1 MKQLI
6 RGGFLLFAT
15 MNIKLQVN
23 AKTPTNEG
31 KEDANMNIAKENT
44 VYCDVLKIELS
55 RKDINTGFNPGNS
68 MYMRPVAA
76 FLLAIIKSSNI
87 EIRNDIGK
95 IFQGHNI
102 IDYTCLYGEL
112 DIDHLYKSLAYTSLY
127 KASGIENDMI
137 KANDVTMTIASR
149 DMPQHLFDNLKESGI
164 SIEKTGGG
172 IYQLKGSMFFNTQII
187 VTSEMGENEQEWL
200 KSLIEYVQNDFLP
213 RLMLLG
219 FDTCSKMLF

>member
-1 MKQLI
+1 MQ
-6 RGGFLLFAT
+6 
-15 MNIKLQVN
+15 KLSQ
-23 AKTPTNEG
+23 G

-44 VYCDVLKIELS
+44 VYCDVLKIELA
-55 RKDINTGFNPGNS
+55 RKDINTGFNPGNC

-76 FLLAIIKSSNI
+76 FLLAIIKSSDI
-87 EIRNDIGK
+87 EIQNDIGN

-102 IDYTCLYGEL
+102 IDYTCLDGEL

-127 KASGIENDMI
+127 KASGIEDDMI

-149 DMPQHLFDNLKESGI
+149 NTPQHLFDNLKELGI
-164 SIEKTGGG
+164 SIEKTGDG

-187 VTSEMGENEQEWL
+187 VTGEMGENEQEWL

-219 FDTCSKMLF
+219 FDTCSKMIF

>member
-1 MKQLI
+1 
-6 RGGFLLFAT
+6 
-15 MNIKLQVN
+15 MNINLQVN

-55 RKDINTGFNPGNS
+55 RKDINTGFNPGNC

-76 FLLAIIKSSNI
+76 FLLAIIKSADI
-87 EIRNDIGK
+87 EIQNNIGK

-102 IDYTCLYGEL
+102 IDYTYLGGEL

-127 KASGIENDMI
+127 
-137 KANDVTMTIASR
+137 
-149 DMPQHLFDNLKESGI
+149 
-164 SIEKTGGG
+164 KTGGG

>member
-1 MKQLI
+1 MQ
-6 RGGFLLFAT
+6 
-15 MNIKLQVN
+15 KLSQ
-23 AKTPTNEG
+23 G

-44 VYCDVLKIELS
+44 VYCDVLKIELA
-55 RKDINTGFNPGNS
+55 RKDINTGFNPGNC
-68 MYMRPVAA
+68 MYMRPVVA
-76 FLLAIIKSSNI
+76 FLLAIIKSSDI
-87 EIRNDIGK
+87 EIQNDIGN

-102 IDYTCLYGEL
+102 IDYTCLDGEL

-127 KASGIENDMI
+127 KASGIEDDMI

-149 DMPQHLFDNLKESGI
+149 NTPQHLFDNLKELGI
-164 SIEKTGGG
+164 SIEKTGDG

-187 VTSEMGENEQEWL
+187 VTGEMGENEQEWL

-219 FDTCSKMLF
+219 FDTCSKMIF

>member
-1 MKQLI
+1 MQ
-6 RGGFLLFAT
+6 
-15 MNIKLQVN
+15 KLSQ
-23 AKTPTNEG
+23 G

-44 VYCDVLKIELS
+44 VYCDVLKIELA
-55 RKDINTGFNPGNS
+55 RKDINTGFNPGNC

-76 FLLAIIKSSNI
+76 FLLAIIKSSDI
-87 EIRNDIGK
+87 EIQNDIGN

-102 IDYTCLYGEL
+102 IDYTCLDGEL

-127 KASGIENDMI
+127 KASGIEDDMI

-149 DMPQHLFDNLKESGI
+149 NTPQHLFNNLKELGI
-164 SIEKTGGG
+164 SIEKTDDG
-172 IYQLKGSMFFNTQII
+172 IYQIKGSMFFNTQII
-187 VTSEMGENEQEWL
+187 VTGEMGENEQEWL

-219 FDTCSKMLF
+219 FDTCSKMIF

>member
-1 MKQLI
+1 MQ
-6 RGGFLLFAT
+6 
-15 MNIKLQVN
+15 KLSQ
-23 AKTPTNEG
+23 G

-44 VYCDVLKIELS
+44 VYCDVLKIELA
-55 RKDINTGFNPGNS
+55 RKDINTGFNPGNC

-76 FLLAIIKSSNI
+76 FLLAIIKSSDI
-87 EIRNDIGK
+87 EIQNDIGN

-102 IDYTCLYGEL
+102 IDYTCLDGEL

-127 KASGIENDMI
+127 KASGIEDDMI

-149 DMPQHLFDNLKESGI
+149 NTPQHLFDNLKELGI
-164 SIEKTGGG
+164 SIEKNRRWHIPDQGQ
-172 IYQLKGSMFFNTQII
+172 YVFNTQII
-187 VTSEMGENEQEWL
+187 VTGEMGENEQEWL

-219 FDTCSKMLF
+219 FDTCSKMIF

>member
-1 MKQLI
+1 
-6 RGGFLLFAT
+6 
-15 MNIKLQVN
+15 
-23 AKTPTNEG
+23 
-31 KEDANMNIAKENT
+31 MNIAKENT
-44 VYCDVLKIELS
+44 VYCDVLKIELA
-55 RKDINTGFNPGNS
+55 RKDINTGFNPGNC

-76 FLLAIIKSSNI
+76 FLLAIIKSSDI
-87 EIRNDIGK
+87 EIQNDIGN

-102 IDYTCLYGEL
+102 IDYTCLDGEL

-127 KASGIENDMI
+127 KASGIEDDMI

-149 DMPQHLFDNLKESGI
+149 NTPQHLFDNLKELGI
-164 SIEKTGGG
+164 SIEKTGDG

-187 VTSEMGENEQEWL
+187 VTGEMGENEQEWL

-219 FDTCSKMLF
+219 FDTCSKMIF

>member
-1 MKQLI
+1 M
-6 RGGFLLFAT
+6 LFAT

-76 FLLAIIKSSNI
+76 FLLAIIKSADI
-87 EIRNDIGK
+87 EIQNNIGK

-102 IDYTCLYGEL
+102 IDYTYLDGEL

-127 KASGIENDMI
+127 KASGIEDDMI
-137 KANDVTMTIASR
+137 KANDVTLTIAIR
-149 DMPQHLFDNLKESGI
+149 NMPQHLFDNLKESGI
-164 SIEKTGGG
+164 SIEKTSDG
-172 IYQLKGSMFFNTQII
+172 IYHLKGSMFFNTQII
-187 VTSEMGENEQEWL
+187 VTGEMGENEQEWL

>member
-1 MKQLI
+1 MQ
-6 RGGFLLFAT
+6 
-15 MNIKLQVN
+15 KLSQ
-23 AKTPTNEG
+23 G
-31 KEDANMNIAKENT
+31 KEDSNMNIAKENT

-55 RKDINTGFNPGNS
+55 RKDINTGFNPSNC

-76 FLLAIIKSSNI
+76 FLMAIIKSSDI
-87 EIRNDIGK
+87 EIQNDIGK

-102 IDYTCLYGEL
+102 IDYTYLDGEL

-127 KASGIENDMI
+127 KASGIEDDMI

-149 DMPQHLFDNLKESGI
+149 NMPQHLFDNLKELGI
-164 SIEKTGGG
+164 SIEKTGDG
-172 IYQLKGSMFFNTQII
+172 IYQLKDSMFFNTQVI
-187 VTSEMGENEQEWL
+187 VSSELGKTEDKWL

-219 FDTCSKMLF
+219 FDTCSKMIF

>member
-1 MKQLI
+1 MQ
-6 RGGFLLFAT
+6 
-15 MNIKLQVN
+15 KLSQ
-23 AKTPTNEG
+23 G
-31 KEDANMNIAKENT
+31 KEDSNMNIAKENT

-55 RKDINTGFNPGNS
+55 RKDINTGFNPSNC

-76 FLLAIIKSSNI
+76 FLMAIIKSSDI
-87 EIRNDIGK
+87 EIQNDIGK

-102 IDYTCLYGEL
+102 IDYTYLDGEL

-127 KASGIENDMI
+127 KASGIEDDMI

-149 DMPQHLFDNLKESGI
+149 NMPQHLFDNSKELGI
-164 SIEKTGGG
+164 SIEKTGDG
-172 IYQLKGSMFFNTQII
+172 IYQLKDSMFFNTQVI
-187 VTSEMGENEQEWL
+187 VSSELGKTEDKWL

-219 FDTCSKMLF
+219 FDTCSKMIF

>member
-1 MKQLI
+1 MQ
-6 RGGFLLFAT
+6 
-15 MNIKLQVN
+15 KLSQ
-23 AKTPTNEG
+23 G

-44 VYCDVLKIELS
+44 VYCDVLKIELA
-55 RKDINTGFNPGNS
+55 RKDINTGFNPGNC

-76 FLLAIIKSSNI
+76 FLLAIIKSSDI
-87 EIRNDIGK
+87 EIQNDIGN

-102 IDYTCLYGEL
+102 IDYTCLDGEL

-127 KASGIENDMI
+127 KASGIEDDMI

-149 DMPQHLFDNLKESGI
+149 KTPQHLFDNLKELGI
-164 SIEKTGGG
+164 SIEKTGDG

-187 VTSEMGENEQEWL
+187 VTGEMGENEQEWL

-219 FDTCSKMLF
+219 FDTCSKMIF